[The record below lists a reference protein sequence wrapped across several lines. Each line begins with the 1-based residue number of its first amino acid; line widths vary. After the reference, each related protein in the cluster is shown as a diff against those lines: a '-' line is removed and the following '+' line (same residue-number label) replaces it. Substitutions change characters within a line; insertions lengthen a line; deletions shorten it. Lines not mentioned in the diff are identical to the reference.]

1 MAENKEGQEKTEE
14 ASSKRLGD
22 ARDRGQV
29 AKSTDITTLFM
40 LVIGMAGTFTLGGH
54 SIEKIMDSMR
64 SIFSNIATIDMTD
77 ANAVN
82 YITDFVWLLFIV
94 VMPLVV
100 IAWIAA
106 FLGDV
111 SQVKLKFAP
120 KKFTEGLNFK
130 QVFNPFSGLKKI
142 MISKHSLFELT
153 KSFIKLIILGTLIYS
168 VLSDYSDQT
177 ILIIE
182 KPIEEIGRFMVDVSI
197 DLLKKVLLAFA
208 VISAADYFYQKRKFK
223 TDMMMT
229 KQETK
234 EETKQMQGD
243 PQVKARFRGLM
254 RSRIMSLM
262 MQNLKAADVV
272 VTNPTHFA
280 VAIKYDPQKA
290 NAPYIVAKGADFM
303 AAKIREQAN
312 EYDIPIVENPP
323 LARTLYWNVDI
334 NQEVPEE
341 LFKTVAEVL
350 AFVYNMKKDKR
361 KIS

>member
-1 MAENKEGQEKTEE
+1 MAENKEGQEKTEQ
-14 ASSKRLGD
+14 ASDKRLGD

-29 AKSTDITTLFM
+29 AKSTDITTLFI

-54 SIEKIMDSMR
+54 SIDKIMDSMR
-64 SIFSNIATIDMTD
+64 SIFGNIATIDMSD
-77 ANAVN
+77 ANAVHF
-82 YITDFVWLLFIV
+82 ITDFIWMLFIV
-94 VMPLVV
+94 VIPLVAIGWV
-100 IAWIAA
+100 AA

-142 MISKHSLFELT
+142 MISKHSLFELS
-153 KSFIKLIILGTLIYS
+153 KSFVKLTILGLLIYS
-168 VLSDYSDQT
+168 VLSDYADET
-177 ILIIE
+177 VLIIE
-182 KPIEEIGRFMVDVSI
+182 KPIEEIGRFMIEAAV

-208 VISAADYFYQKRKFK
+208 LISVADFFYQKKKFK

-262 MQNLKAADVV
+262 MQNLKVADVV

-280 VAIKYDPQKA
+280 VAIKYDPNQA
-290 NAPYIVAKGADFM
+290 SAPFIVAKGADFM
-303 AAKIREQAN
+303 AAKIREQAK
-312 EYDIPIVENPP
+312 EYEIPIVENPP

-350 AFVYNMKKDKR
+350 AFVYKLKNDNTKF
-361 KIS
+361 S